1 MTWAGDAG
9 LTAVSIE
16 ERVGR
21 LGGGYEYL
29 ATKADLAQFTA
40 DTRTEVADFREE
52 MQTEYGEFR
61 TAMQSENAE
70 FRAVMP
76 ATLADQRTATQADI
90 KDFELPLTAAVNQF
104 LIRAMQWT
112 VLFVSVAAGVLV
124 AVDRLLG
131 PAVGG

>member
-1 MTWAGDAG
+1 MTWAGHAG
-9 LTAVSIE
+9 LTTVSIE
-16 ERVGR
+16 ERAGR

-29 ATKADLAQFTA
+29 AAKADLAQFTA
-40 DTRTEVADFREE
+40 DTRTEIADFREE
-52 MQTEYGEFR
+52 MQIECGEFQ

-76 ATLADQRTATQADI
+76 LTLADERTATQADI
-90 KDFELPLTAAVNQF
+90 KDFELPLTAAFNQF
-104 LIRAMQWT
+104 RIRAMQWT
-112 VLFVSVAAGVLV
+112 VLFVSGAAGALV

>member
-9 LTAVSIE
+9 LTAVSVE

-40 DTRTEVADFREE
+40 DTRTEIADSRDE
-52 MQTEYGEFR
+52 MQTEYVESR

-70 FRAVMP
+70 SRAVMP
-76 ATLADQRTATQADI
+76 ATLADRVTATQADI
-90 KDFELPLTAAVNQF
+90 KDFEVPLTAAVNQ
-104 LIRAMQWT
+104 
-112 VLFVSVAAGVLV
+112 S
-124 AVDRLLG
+124 
-131 PAVGG
+131 